1 MEFLCPTVVGKSD
14 ITGFIQFLTCE
25 VFICFCVS
33 TEIFKAIIRII
44 VRYNVGM
51 CGDGANDCEVS
62 MLIDWFNLIQFIQ
75 SKICHLILHCLQ
87 NM

>member
-25 VFICFCVS
+25 VHVFTCFCVS
-33 TEIFKAIIRII
+33 TEIFKAIIQII

-62 MLIDWFNLIQFIQ
+62 MLIDWFNLIQFIRVK
-75 SKICHLILHCLQ
+75 SVI
-87 NM
+87 

>member
-33 TEIFKAIIRII
+33 TEIFQII

-62 MLIDWFNLIQFIQ
+62 MLIDWFNLIQFIRVK
-75 SKICHLILHCLQ
+75 SVI
-87 NM
+87 

>member
-33 TEIFKAIIRII
+33 TEIFQII

-62 MLIDWFNLIQFIQ
+62 MLTDWFNLIQFIRVK
-75 SKICHLILHCLQ
+75 SVI
-87 NM
+87 

>member
-1 MEFLCPTVVGKSD
+1 MEFLCLTVVGKSD

-33 TEIFKAIIRII
+33 TEIFQII

-62 MLIDWFNLIQFIQ
+62 MLIDWFNLIQFIRVK
-75 SKICHLILHCLQ
+75 SVI
-87 NM
+87 